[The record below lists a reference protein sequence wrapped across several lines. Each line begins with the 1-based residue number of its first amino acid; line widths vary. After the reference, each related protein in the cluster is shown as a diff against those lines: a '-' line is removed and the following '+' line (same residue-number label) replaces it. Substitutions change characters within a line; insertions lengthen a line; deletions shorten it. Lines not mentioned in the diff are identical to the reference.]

1 MCYFMCSAYHLLSYF
16 LGNIYFWWELPIYC
30 LTIPPHS
37 WTHDQYESIK
47 IFLWVCDKIWRG
59 KAFFPL
65 WSWSCK
71 NLGFLESHGVRQS
84 LERTVLDTE
93 RSRNERWCAC
103 SWACA
108 SPTSALSIISGHK
121 RECCSFMFYF
131 VYASSHWTSDTFKE
145 KSSDQFTSYSEVCMS
160 TTTWTSNKFKKYP
173 GEWKNWILRLKEACL
188 NPIHSSQLVRF
199 IELSLWEQFIRN

>member
-37 WTHDQYESIK
+37 WTRDQYESIK

-65 WSWSCK
+65 WSWGCK

-108 SPTSALSIISGHK
+108 SPTSSLSIISGHK
-121 RECCSFMFYF
+121 RERCSFMFYF

-145 KSSDQFTSYSEVCMS
+145 EF
-160 TTTWTSNKFKKYP
+160 W
-173 GEWKNWILRLKEACL
+173 
-188 NPIHSSQLVRF
+188 PIHFLLWSLHVYNYLNIKQIQKISRRMKELDSQTQG
-199 IELSLWEQFIRN
+199 SLPQPNSFLTTC